1 MPFGGVY
8 NETNYEQR
16 TSLIRNSLEYK
27 GNLAEDFSIDAM
39 LGQEFRTT
47 LYKGLTSNG
56 SGYMHDRGNIFYEP
70 ALGENTGHLAR
81 NKMTRNI
88 PERSYISYYA
98 VLSAMYKDRYVIN
111 GNIRFDGS
119 NLFGSNQ
126 KYRYLPLWSVS
137 GKWIISNEHFL
148 SGSELVNNLAVW
160 ASYGLRGN
168 IVEESTPQI
177 VASALPPNE
186 VNQLLQ
192 MEIIQAPNP
201 ELKWETTSSVNIGF
215 ELGMFDNRLTLDVD
229 YYRDYSKDLIAS
241 KNVSSVTGFLNK
253 FVNYADVKNQG
264 VDVSVSGYI
273 IRKKQFSWL
282 SSVNL
287 GYVKNKVVKS
297 NITPQAESLVK
308 SIYTPGE
315 VFLGKPV
322 NGMFSYRFAR
332 LDENGIPLFY
342 DENNNILSEDDPEI
356 EEAVY
361 NNIYN
366 LKYEGTR
373 DPILSGGFNNV
384 IRYKDFSLSFL
395 FSFGLKNKVR
405 LPEFAYNSLP
415 EADQNANRKIMDRW
429 RKPGDEAT
437 KIIPVLSGH
446 AGGDSHYTK
455 VIFNKSQKTVVP
467 GDYLRLRNVM
477 LEYRLPGRLVQKIV
491 LGDRQLG
498 GISLKFQAQNLFVW
512 ADKRMKGYDPETI
525 NYTTTAYGSLPLP
538 RSFTLGLNVNF

>member
-148 SGSELVNNLAVW
+148 SGSELVNNLAVR
-160 ASYGLRGN
+160 ASYGLREN